1 MSEFEDYIK
10 ARYPVDYDS
19 LKEKYPNV
27 HVCEFYGDEQD
38 LWDLKQAEIDD
49 SENTRAVLYRE
60 NTDIREKN
68 TDLQAKIELLEKEI
82 TETQAFLNNQNHI
95 KQAKIDELEA
105 KNEKTQKQF
114 NFLLDKNIRDESAH
128 ATLKLKFMEVSRLVR
143 SLRNEFDLNDDCQQ
157 TDRQIELLEELLRGE
172 HE

>member
-1 MSEFEDYIK
+1 MSESRAKFNEYI
-10 ARYPVDYDS
+10 
-19 LKEKYPNV
+19 LNKYPNRSPKILLQLKRINHSDYV
-27 HVCEFYGDEQD
+27 YEVQGVQD
-38 LWDLKQAEIDD
+38 LWELWQHQ
-49 SENTRAVLYRE
+49 
-60 NTDIREKN
+60 
-68 TDLQAKIELLEKEI
+68 QAKIEQLKV
-82 TETQAFLNNQNHI
+82 
-95 KQAKIDELEA
+95 

-128 ATLKLKFMEVSRLVR
+128 ATLKLKFMEVSCLVR

>member
-68 TDLQAKIELLEKEI
+68 TDLQAKI
-82 TETQAFLNNQNHI
+82 
-95 KQAKIDELEA
+95 DELKA

-143 SLRNEFDLNDDCQQ
+143 SLRSEFDLWSDSPPVE
-157 TDRQIELLEELLRGE
+157 RQIELLEEIMRGG

>member
-49 SENTRAVLYRE
+49 
-60 NTDIREKN
+60 
-68 TDLQAKIELLEKEI
+68 LEKQLDMMKYINDEQNKNLTNALKTI
-82 TETQAFLNNQNHI
+82 EVQQKFDVDSQGAIAHLTEMNNRYLGKMQEQQDTIASAKAVI
-95 KQAKIDELEA
+95 KKHDRYIPHSTVEALEKA
-105 KNEKTQKQF
+105 
-114 NFLLDKNIRDESAH
+114 
-128 ATLKLKFMEVSRLVR
+128 
-143 SLRNEFDLNDDCQQ
+143 
-157 TDRQIELLEELLRGE
+157 LRGE

>member
-68 TDLQAKIELLEKEI
+68 TDLQAKI
-82 TETQAFLNNQNHI
+82 
-95 KQAKIDELEA
+95 DELKA

-143 SLRNEFDLNDDCQQ
+143 SLRGEFDLWSDSPPVE
-157 TDRQIELLEELLRGE
+157 RQIELLEEIMRGG

>member
-1 MSEFEDYIK
+1 MSEFEKYIE
-10 ARYPVDYDS
+10 A
-19 LKEKYPNV
+19 KYPNRSPKILFQKFKDIDGTV
-27 HVCEFYGDEQD
+27 FYAVREIED
-38 LWDLKQAEIDD
+38 QAEVWSHQQAKIDD

-68 TDLQAKIELLEKEI
+68 TDLQAKI
-82 TETQAFLNNQNHI
+82 
-95 KQAKIDELEA
+95 DELKA

-143 SLRNEFDLNDDCQQ
+143 SLRGEFDLWSDSPPVE
-157 TDRQIELLEELLRGE
+157 RQIELLEEIMRGG

>member
-49 SENTRAVLYRE
+49 
-60 NTDIREKN
+60 
-68 TDLQAKIELLEKEI
+68 LEKQLDMMKYINDEQNKNLTNALKAI
-82 TETQAFLNNQNHI
+82 EVQQKFDVDSQGAIAHLTEMNNRYLGKMQEQQDTIASAKAVI
-95 KQAKIDELEA
+95 KKHDRYIPHSTVEALEKA
-105 KNEKTQKQF
+105 
-114 NFLLDKNIRDESAH
+114 
-128 ATLKLKFMEVSRLVR
+128 
-143 SLRNEFDLNDDCQQ
+143 
-157 TDRQIELLEELLRGE
+157 LRGE

>member
-60 NTDIREKN
+60 NMDLREKN
-68 TDLQAKIELLEKEI
+68 IELQLRVD
-82 TETQAFLNNQNHI
+82 QLNQWNNNQYQLI
-95 KQAKIDELEA
+95 KCEESDAQSLKRLLQKIIDDDYTTMRPSMVYEIQQA
-105 KNEKTQKQF
+105 
-114 NFLLDKNIRDESAH
+114 
-128 ATLKLKFMEVSRLVR
+128 
-143 SLRNEFDLNDDCQQ
+143 
-157 TDRQIELLEELLRGE
+157 LRGE

>member
-38 LWDLKQAEIDD
+38 LWDLKQTEI
-49 SENTRAVLYRE
+49 EQL
-60 NTDIREKN
+60 K
-68 TDLQAKIELLEKEI
+68 
-82 TETQAFLNNQNHI
+82 
-95 KQAKIDELEA
+95 A

-128 ATLKLKFMEVSRLVR
+128 ATLKLKLMKVSRLVG
-143 SLRNEFDLNDDCQQ
+143 SLRSEFDLWSDSPPVE
-157 TDRQIELLEELLRGE
+157 RQIELLEEIIRGE

>member
-38 LWDLKQAEIDD
+38 LWDLKQAKIDD
-49 SENTRAVLYRE
+49 
-60 NTDIREKN
+60 
-68 TDLQAKIELLEKEI
+68 LEKQLDMMKYINDEQSKNIQNAFKTIEI
-82 TETQAFLNNQNHI
+82 EQGF
-95 KQAKIDELEA
+95 KDELQKRIDA
-105 KNEKTQKQF
+105 VKAIMNEYYTGSF
-114 NFLLDKNIRDESAH
+114 DESAEM
-128 ATLKLKFMEVSRLVR
+128 AGLI
-143 SLRNEFDLNDDCQQ
+143 SLA
-157 TDRQIELLEELLRGE
+157 LRGE

>member
-60 NTDIREKN
+60 NTDIR
-68 TDLQAKIELLEKEI
+68 
-82 TETQAFLNNQNHI
+82 
-95 KQAKIDELEA
+95 
-105 KNEKTQKQF
+105 
-114 NFLLDKNIRDESAH
+114 
-128 ATLKLKFMEVSRLVR
+128 
-143 SLRNEFDLNDDCQQ
+143 
-157 TDRQIELLEELLRGE
+157 
-172 HE
+172 